1 MTFSD
6 VRAIPET
13 MIGALHQKWVTG
25 RRAQIL
31 AAHLAGLIPTQARI
45 LDVGLR

>member
-1 MTFSD
+1 MTCSD